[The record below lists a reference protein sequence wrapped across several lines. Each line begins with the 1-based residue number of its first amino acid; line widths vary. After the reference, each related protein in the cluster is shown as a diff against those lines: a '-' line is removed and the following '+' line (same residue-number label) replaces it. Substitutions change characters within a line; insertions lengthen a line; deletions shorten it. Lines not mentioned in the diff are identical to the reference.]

1 MVEAFLPGWGK
12 AQQVEVLQFCKA
24 IQVLVLI
31 ACKVLFLIICKTS
44 VLDDMAS
51 GTSAVQ
57 CCGSGG
63 TEQAKHSV
71 DSLFAL
77 AHNLDDLC
85 SRSDKWS
92 PSVVT

>member
-1 MVEAFLPGWGK
+1 M
-12 AQQVEVLQFCKA
+12 EVLQLCKA

-31 ACKVLFLIICKTS
+31 SCKILFLIIRKTL
-44 VLDDMAS
+44 VLDDMAL
-51 GTSAVQ
+51 GTTAVQ
-57 CCGSGG
+57 FCGSGG

-77 AHNLDDLC
+77 AHNVDDLC